1 MILRERYAL
10 TPLGQGGQGQVFLA
24 RDLRIEGV
32 ERVAKRLPLDGGDPG
47 AHPEVQ
53 ALRLQLLGL
62 PRLVEAFSDNGSMWI
77 VRDLVKGTSLD
88 ELRVNQGGRFS
99 REVIVD
105 LAGKIGRILEG
116 LHAAGL
122 VAIDVKPANFVRT
135 VDARVVL
142 IDAGSVTPSG
152 SRPNNV
158 TGTLGFVAPEVA
170 TGAALTPAADLFGL
184 AETIVWMQTGGVL
197 APDPTAASLGSV
209 GFLGRAGL
217 VALADALRADPSARP
232 SLRQLLDALVDQ
244 PAEMCGSCGQEVS
257 PGKAFCGHCRAP
269 VTGESIPT
277 LVASVPSGP
286 QLRLATETRRPRT
299 LAAAIERR
307 SQGGKATPPE
317 VARLWVLAE
326 RLALVDGFESLIA
339 VDRANI
345 DSYDHQR
352 TAALRILREFR
363 GSGVLADEVGLGK
376 TIEAGIVLNE
386 LLARDLASRVLVLAP
401 PHLTSKWGLELST
414 KFNDSSFVVCGGPG
428 NWGAPRLIAS
438 HQQAVRQWFGGADR
452 HSGTDWR
459 RILSS
464 GRDPYRC
471 VCSCQCTE
479 FAPRPDSNCER
490 CAALSMSGLR
500 SDVPEYDV
508 VIVDEAHHAYRTDGT
523 LKRLGEFVAGLK
535 RRYLLLL
542 TATPVRHDIRELFQL
557 ISLVRPGEFKSLR
570 DFEARVAD
578 PLHADSSRQAAISRL
593 SNVLSHVMV
602 RQRRR
607 DIRIPWP
614 SKQVYRQVVQLRP
627 EDRRLRDETLAA
639 ARATR
644 GMRSRELAVAA
655 YSSPQAAA
663 ARLRTAVPTSGS
675 KVERLARVL
684 ASRSSEK
691 VIVFCAVKETMDA
704 VAAGASGT
712 GRPVLVYQG
721 DKLKKLEVVRRFR
734 DTAAAVLVAD
744 RSLSE
749 GSDLQFAH
757 ILVVFDVPWNPYDLE
772 QMVGRVYRIGQ
783 TSTVEIHPIVS
794 DDGADLELWELYEHS
809 LQMFDRQ
816 VGELDAILSE
826 LSDDFDFTGE
836 VSSAIVSSHSR
847 VELRGLFAGL
857 RKAIDEAL
865 ADMQAEERFLES
877 MGLLW

>member
-1 MILRERYAL
+1 VILRERYEL
-10 TPLGQGGQGQVFLA
+10 TPLGQGGQGQVFRA
-24 RDLRIEGV
+24 KDLRIEGV

-53 ALRLQLLGL
+53 ALKLQLVGL

-88 ELRVNQGGRFS
+88 QLRANQGGRFS
-99 REVIVD
+99 REVIID

-116 LHAAGL
+116 LHGAGL

-152 SRPNNV
+152 TRPSSA

-170 TGAALTPAADLFGL
+170 TGASLTPAADLFGL
-184 AETIVWMQTGGVL
+184 AETIVWMQTGGVV
-197 APDPTAASLGSV
+197 APDPAAESLGSV

-217 VALADALRADPSARP
+217 VALAAALRADPSARP
-232 SLRQLLDALVDQ
+232 SLRQLLDAFVDQ
-244 PAEMCGSCGQEVS
+244 PAERCGSCGQEVS

-269 VTGESIPT
+269 VTGDSIPT
-277 LVASVPSGP
+277 VVVSTPSGP
-286 QLRLATETRRPRT
+286 QLRLPTETRRPRT

-317 VARLWVLAE
+317 VAKLWVLAE

-339 VDRANI
+339 IDRANI
-345 DSYDHQR
+345 DSYEHQR

-386 LLARDLASRVLVLAP
+386 LLARDLASRVLVLTP
-401 PHLTSKWGLELST
+401 PHLTSKWALELST
-414 KFNDSSFVVCGGPG
+414 KFNDSTFVVCGGPG

-438 HQQAVRQWFGGADR
+438 HQQAVRQWFTGGSDK
-452 HSGTDWR
+452 HSGTDPR
-459 RILSS
+459 RLGS
-464 GRDPYRC
+464 GGNRYAC
-471 VCSCQCTE
+471 VCSCQCNRS
-479 FAPRPDSNCER
+479 ASRPYWKCEQCMNLGVR
-490 CAALSMSGLR
+490 RLR

-508 VIVDEAHHAYRTDGT
+508 VIVDEAHHAYRSDGT
-523 LKRLGEFVAGLK
+523 LKRVGELVAGLK

-557 ISLVRPGEFKSLR
+557 ISLVRPGEFKSLQ

-578 PLHADSSRQAAISRL
+578 PLRADSSRQAAISRL
-593 SNVLSHVMV
+593 NSVLSRVMV

-607 DIRIPWP
+607 DIRIQWP
-614 SKQVYRQVVQLRP
+614 AKQVYRQVVQLRA
-627 EDRRLRDETLAA
+627 EDRRLRDDALAA
-639 ARATR
+639 ARGAR
-644 GMRSRELAVAA
+644 GLRSRDLAVAA

-663 ARLRTAVPTSGS
+663 ARLGSTASTSGS

-684 ASRSSEK
+684 ASRPSEK

-704 VAAGASGT
+704 VVAGAGGT

-721 DKLKKLEVVRRFR
+721 DKVRKLEVVRRFR
-734 DTAAAVLVAD
+734 DTPAAVLVAD

-757 ILVVFDVPWNPYDLE
+757 VLVVFDVPWNPYDLE

-783 TSTVEIHPIVS
+783 SNTVEIHPIVS
-794 DDGADLELWELYEHS
+794 DDGADLELWDLYEHS

-826 LSDDFDFTGE
+826 LSDDFDFTFE
-836 VSSAIVSSHSR
+836 VSTAIVASQSQA
-847 VELRGLFAGL
+847 ELRGLFAGL

-865 ADMQAEERFLES
+865 ADMQAEERFLAS
-877 MGLLW
+877 MGLL